1 MTYIPVE
8 HDNKTLTH
16 FTALCDAELIVYYAV
31 LYVTCWWLVWL
42 DRKEQSFQ
50 AAVSSWMVQL
60 ETAIGYKDGLSEALS
75 ARCALLIQVW

>member
-31 LYVTCWWLVWL
+31 LYVTC
-42 DRKEQSFQ
+42 
-50 AAVSSWMVQL
+50 
-60 ETAIGYKDGLSEALS
+60 
-75 ARCALLIQVW
+75 